1 MADTT
6 FIAGTVVTKEWL
18 NDVDDLLYP
27 PATNSPTIIGE
38 LLFELTSNTSLTVK
52 VMGSDSVVR
61 SVVLTLS

>member
-1 MADTT
+1 MSNTT
-6 FIAGTVVTKEWL
+6 FTSGTVVTKEWL

-27 PATNSPTIIGE
+27 PATNSPVNVGE